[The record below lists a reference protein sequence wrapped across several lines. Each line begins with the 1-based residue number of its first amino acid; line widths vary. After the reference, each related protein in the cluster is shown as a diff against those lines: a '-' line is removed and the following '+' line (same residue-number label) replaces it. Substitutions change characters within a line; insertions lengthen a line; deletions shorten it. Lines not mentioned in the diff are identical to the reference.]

1 MVTKKDYLLV
11 SVIGFLFGLLL
22 LPTLNNIKLP
32 FVTTI
37 TFGNAILIILAFTI
51 FACFALLIASLLAR
65 WLPILL
71 QLAKFSAIGGLNTVL
86 DLGVLNILIIIAGV
100 ATGYGYSLFKGIS
113 FIVANIN
120 SYFWNKNWTFGSSG
134 KASVKEFGQFVTV
147 SVVGFI
153 INIGTASILV
163 NVIGA
168 PQNFSPER
176 WANIGAISAVVI
188 SLIWNF
194 VGYKFF
200 VFKR

>member
-11 SVIGFLFGLLL
+11 SIIGFFIGLLL
-22 LPTLNNIKLP
+22 LPTLNNIQFP
-32 FVTTI
+32 FASI
-37 TFGNAILIILAFTI
+37 TFSNAILLILAFTI
-51 FACFALLIASLLAR
+51 FANFALFIASFLAR

-86 DLGVLNILIIIAGV
+86 DLGILNILIIMSGI

-113 FIVANIN
+113 FIAANIN
-120 SYFWNKNWTFGSSG
+120 SYFWNKHWTFG
-134 KASVKEFGQFVTV
+134 ASNEANLKEFGQFVAV
-147 SVVGFI
+147 SAVGFI
-153 INIGTASILV
+153 INISTASIVV

-168 PQNFSPER
+168 PQNISLER
-176 WANIGAISAVVI
+176 WGNIGAVSAVLI

-200 VFKR
+200 VFKK